1 MTIKNICQNAQK
13 SYPLVPLGDI
23 ELLLAESLHRSLNY
37 LYKNPEKILS
47 RSTISTFWRL
57 LERRRNNHSV
67 AYLVGHKEFYK
78 LDFLINKHTL
88 VPRPDS
94 EVLIDEALKYL
105 TKNKINSPQII
116 DIGTGSGC
124 LIISLA
130 KNYQP
135 PSLFY
140 AVDNS
145 GRALKLAKTNARK
158 HGLKRQINFLKS
170 NLLNK
175 MGGNKFDLV
184 LANLPYL
191 TKKQLQEPS
200 ITKEP
205 LNALCGGPDGL
216 SFYKTLL
223 KQIPS
228 YLNKKYLVL
237 LEIDPQQEL
246 AAQKISKQYL
256 PKAKLEIIRD
266 LDKQARVLKIKNN

>member
-1 MTIKNICQNAQK
+1 MTIKNICQDAQK
-13 SYPLVPLGDI
+13 SYPQLPLGDI

-47 RSTISTFWRL
+47 RSNQTTFWRL
-57 LERRRNNHSV
+57 LERRKKKFSI
-67 AYLVGHKEFYK
+67 AYLTRARAFFG
-78 LDFLINKHTL
+78 LDFYVSSHVL
-88 VPRPDS
+88 VPRPES
-94 EVLIDEALKYL
+94 ELLVEEGLKYL
-105 TKNKINSPQII
+105 KNKKNPNII
-116 DIGTGSGC
+116 DVGTGSGC

-130 KNYQP
+130 KNYQSS
-135 PSLFY
+135 SLFY

-145 GRALKLAKTNARK
+145 GRALKVAKTNARK
-158 HGLKRQINFLKS
+158 HDLKSQINFLKS

-175 MGGNKFDLV
+175 VGKNKFDLI

-200 ITKEP
+200 IKKEP
-205 LNALCGGPDGL
+205 LRALYGGSDGL

-246 AAQKISKQYL
+246 TIQKISKQYL

-266 LDKQARVLKIKNN
+266 LNKQARVLKIENN